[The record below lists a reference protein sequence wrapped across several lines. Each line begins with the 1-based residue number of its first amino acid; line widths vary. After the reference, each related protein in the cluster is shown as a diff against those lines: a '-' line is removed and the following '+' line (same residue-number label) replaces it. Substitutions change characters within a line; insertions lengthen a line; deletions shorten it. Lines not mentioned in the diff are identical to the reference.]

1 MGKKT
6 VMKIALLRR
15 VYDSDGG
22 GAERVAANFTREF
35 VRRGHSVTVFSEKFK
50 GQKNASLDWVPVVP
64 GYIPSFSKTLSF
76 HKAVQKELKKNSF
89 DIVYSMCRTF
99 PADVFR
105 VTEQLHSEW
114 MPIRYSKISL
124 LNPRHRSILK
134 LEKQIFTGNK
144 VRRIVTNS
152 ELVRRQIISRYAF
165 DERRISVIRNGVDR
179 SIFYPV
185 RDKDE
190 KKALRAKLGI
200 SSERLVLLFVAGNF
214 RIKGLEQAIRVISGL
229 EKRIRNNI
237 LLMVIGGDNP
247 TPYSGLAEE
256 LSVSGNISF
265 AGSRKNMRDYYAA
278 SDLLFYPSLYEPFAN
293 VCLEACAS
301 ALPVLT
307 TELNGS
313 SELVANG
320 KNGYLVRDADKID
333 EMRNAVTDF
342 AGLSEDAR
350 ADFSKAAYEASLP
363 YEWEKHAGEL
373 EVLFKK
379 IIMEKEENGNKD
391 KRT

>member
-1 MGKKT
+1 MGEKT
-6 VMKIALLRR
+6 IMKIALLRR

-35 VRRGHSVTVFSEKFK
+35 LRLGHSVTVFSEKFK
-50 GQKNASLDWVPVVP
+50 AQKNASPDWNPVVP

-76 HKAVQKELKKNSF
+76 HRAVQKELKKHAF

-114 MPIRYSKISL
+114 MPIGYSKLAL
-124 LNPRHRSILK
+124 LNPRHRSLLK

-152 ELVRRQIISRYAF
+152 ELVKRQIISRYGF
-165 DERRISVIRNGVDR
+165 EEHRVSVIRNGVDR
-179 SIFYPV
+179 TVFYPP
-185 RDKDE
+185 DGKNE
-190 KKALRAKLGI
+190 KLALRKKLGI
-200 SSERLVLLFVAGNF
+200 STERLVLLFVAGNF
-214 RIKGLEQAIRVISGL
+214 RIKGLEQSIRVISGI
-229 EKRIRNNI
+229 EKRIRDNI
-237 LLMVIGGDNP
+237 LLMVIGGGNSA
-247 TPYSGLAEE
+247 PYAKLAED
-256 LSVSGNISF
+256 LSLSGNISF

-313 SELVANG
+313 SELVENR
-320 KNGYLVRDADKID
+320 KNGYLVKNADRID
-333 EMRNAVTDF
+333 EMRSAVTDF
-342 AGLSEDAR
+342 AGLSEAVR
-350 ADFSKAAYEASLP
+350 ADFSKAAYEASIP

-373 EVLFKK
+373 EKLFKK
-379 IIMEKEENGNKD
+379 IIMEKESNGNKD